1 MWEEKWVAQKSS
13 VYFMPR
19 FPPCLQDPRAG
30 PLVSLLEPTTAVS
43 LYCQQE
49 TLEHVYFHRYRIND
63 HIFPISFSG
72 ASSFGTANTVIRTNA
87 VDLSSPSASI
97 QNLENA
103 NTTTSPNTTNNAM
116 LFRQTLFQGTPKD
129 MMFMMVLVFFFFLK
143 VSHFMLFFFPALFI
157 SAGVMGLAV
166 LWGAWKSKKRSFV
179 SDIHVQHTRH

>member
-1 MWEEKWVAQKSS
+1 
-13 VYFMPR
+13 MPR

-129 MMFMMVLVFFFFLK
+129 MMFMMVLVFFFFFKSFSFHAFFLSSSVYLRGCDGSRRTMRCLK
-143 VSHFMLFFFPALFI
+143 I
-157 SAGVMGLAV
+157 
-166 LWGAWKSKKRSFV
+166 KEKKLCF
-179 SDIHVQHTRH
+179 